1 MIRVSKPEI
10 DLYVSR
16 LKKQGQVVEKD
27 YKVGRNRIIETDKVR
42 ITFKPNGWA
51 DIQNK

>member
-1 MIRVSKPEI
+1 MIRISKPEI

-16 LKKQGQVVEKD
+16 LKRQGQIVMSD
-27 YKVGRNRIIETDKVR
+27 YKEGRNRIIETDKVR
-42 ITFKPNGWA
+42 IIFKPNGWA